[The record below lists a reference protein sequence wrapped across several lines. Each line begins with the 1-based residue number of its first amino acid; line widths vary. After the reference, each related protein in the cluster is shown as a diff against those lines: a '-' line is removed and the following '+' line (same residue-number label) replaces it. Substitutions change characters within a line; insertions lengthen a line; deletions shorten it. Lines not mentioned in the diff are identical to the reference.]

1 MNLKEILRD
10 NDCDFLQNSEKKT
23 PKLDYH
29 NKMSDWFP
37 SKIASKEL
45 APIHIIDK
53 MQNIKYEDK

>member
-10 NDCDFLQNSEKKT
+10 SDCDFLQNSGKKK
-23 PKLDYH
+23 KLDYH

-37 SKIASKEL
+37 SRIASKEL

-53 MQNIKYEDK
+53 MQNTKYKEK